1 MKRYRGCVYKR
12 KHIGKHYFNENHN
25 CIVYKADEMD
35 AKVRKLKMDIEEARG
50 DSSLQIF
57 LCEQFIEQIVGK

>member
-1 MKRYRGCVYKR
+1 MKRFGVHGGDGISYEVEEKD
-12 KHIGKHYFNENHN
+12 GKW
-25 CIVYKADEMD
+25 YKADGVD

-57 LCEQFIEQIVGK
+57 LCGQFIEEILKEG